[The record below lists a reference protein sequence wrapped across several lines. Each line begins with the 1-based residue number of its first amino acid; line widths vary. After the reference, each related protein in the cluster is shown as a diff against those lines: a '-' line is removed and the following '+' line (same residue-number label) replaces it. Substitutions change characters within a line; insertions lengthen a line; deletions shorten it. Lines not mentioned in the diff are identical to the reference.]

1 MCCSLA
7 FYKEIGCL
15 QSDEEV
21 ERAVAEANV
30 FALASHQFWGVWA
43 FFQAAYSAIDFD
55 YLAYADLR
63 WSEFRRRKED
73 FLKPFIGERRANL
86 VCSL

>member
-1 MCCSLA
+1 MLLGGVRGGVQG
-7 FYKEIGCL
+7 E
-15 QSDEEV
+15 EEV
-21 ERAVAEANV
+21 AAAVAEANL

-63 WSEFRRRKED
+63 WSEYRHRKAE
-73 FLKPFIGERRANL
+73 FLAPFAKAHP
-86 VCSL
+86 S